1 MSAAR
6 PTSGANGASLGSI
19 EGEPK
24 GALSRSRGAILGRT
38 YTFVALTADGRS
50 PFLDVRVFER
60 GEDPAAHA
68 RRLLDEHRSCVRVEV
83 WDGSVRRM
91 TVGRDTVDQDKSDQ
105 EKSDQDKVDQD
116 KNAPA

>member
-1 MSAAR
+1 
-6 PTSGANGASLGSI
+6 
-19 EGEPK
+19 
-24 GALSRSRGAILGRT
+24 
-38 YTFVALTADGRS
+38 LTADGRS

-91 TVGRDTVDQDKSDQ
+91 TVGRDTVEQEKGDQDA
-105 EKSDQDKVDQD
+105 VDQD
-116 KNAPA
+116 KIEQDRGAPA